1 MTNFDVNAM
10 KNIRTFCM
18 EIITNAKSG
27 HPGMALGATPIMHA
41 LYTKVLKQTNK
52 DSNWFDRDRFILAA
66 GHGSSL
72 LYTALHLS
80 GYKIS
85 KEDLVGFRK
94 LGSLTPGHP
103 ELGRTDGID
112 ATSGPLGQGIPM
124 GCGMALSERV
134 LGTRYNK
141 EGLELFNHHTFVLCG
156 DGDMQEG
163 VTQEALSLAGH
174 LKLNK
179 LVIIYDSNDIQ
190 LDGKV
195 NACNTE
201 NIKLKVESMG
211 YNYTLITDG
220 EDVDQIVN
228 ALLKAKSSDK
238 PTFIEVKT
246 KIGFGC
252 LAEGTNACHGAPLK
266 EEEVISMR
274 EKLGGEKFEIFA
286 DSYVEYSKHQE
297 NTFKEYNK
305 HQEVLKQYQEKYPDL
320 YKELFDE
327 KEVTL
332 EDLEMPYDKD
342 YNKATRY
349 VAGDVFKKLSQLNP
363 KLIGGSADLAS
374 STQVTGID
382 NRRIDYGVREHA
394 MAAISNGIT
403 LHSFTKAFCSGFFVF
418 ADYLKPGV
426 RMSALMKIPTI
437 YCFSHDSIAVGED
450 GPTHQPI
457 EQLTMLRSIPNVN
470 VIRPCGKVET
480 QEACLIAINSKDTPT
495 VIVTTR
501 QNVNEYR
508 DSDNVNETLK
518 GAYVISPEKEKLDGV
533 LIASGSEVGLAID
546 VQKELLEKGIDLRI
560 VSMPSIFLFEKQ
572 DKEYKDKI
580 VPANTNVFALEMSEA
595 AHYYKY
601 VKGNG
606 ELFNI
611 NVFGESGKAQD
622 VINYFGFT
630 KEKIASKI
638 LKKYE

>member
-1 MTNFDVNAM
+1 M
-10 KNIRTFCM
+10 KNENLCVNSIRLLSM
-18 EIITNAKSG
+18 DAINNAKSG
-27 HPGMALGATPIMHA
+27 HPGIALGAAPILYSLYGKILNVTPKAEKH
-41 LYTKVLKQTNK
+41 LL
-52 DSNWFDRDRFILAA
+52 RDRFVMSA
-66 GHGSSL
+66 GHGSAL
-72 LYTALHLS
+72 LYSTLHS
-80 GYKIS
+80 FGFSFS
-85 KEDLVGFRK
+85 KDDLKNFRTVN
-94 LGSLTPGHP
+94 SRCPGHP
-103 ELGRTDGID
+103 ECEKDNAID
-112 ATSGPLGQGIPM
+112 ASTGPLGQGIAM
-124 GCGMALSERV
+124 GVGMALAERYYAAKFN
-134 LGTRYNK
+134 T
-141 EGLELFNHHTFVLCG
+141 EDITLFDNYTYVLCG
-156 DGDMQEG
+156 DGDIQEG

-195 NACNTE
+195 DACNTE
-201 NIKLKVESMG
+201 NSKMKLEAMG
-211 YNYTLITDG
+211 YNYTLIKDG
-220 EDVDQIVN
+220 EDIDLIVK
-228 ALLKAKSSDK
+228 ALKEAKTSDK
-238 PTFIEVKT
+238 PSFIEVKT

-274 EKLGGEKFEIFA
+274 EKLGGEKFEIFN
-286 DSYVEYSKHQE
+286 DSYVEYNKHQEETLKEYSKHQE
-297 NTFKEYNK
+297 I
-305 HQEVLKQYQEKYPDL
+305 LKAYEEKYPEL
-320 YKELFDE
+320 YKELFNDE
-327 KEVTL
+327 DVTL
-332 EDLEMPYDKD
+332 EDLQMPFDKG
-342 YNKATRY
+342 YGKATRY
-349 VAGDVFKKLSQLNP
+349 VAGDVFKKFSQLNP

-374 STQVTGID
+374 SCQVTGID

-418 ADYLKPGV
+418 SDYLKPGV

-480 QEACLIAINSKDTPT
+480 QEACLIAINSKTTPT

-508 DSDNVNETLK
+508 ESDNVNETIK

-572 DKEYKDKI
+572 DKEYKEKVI
-580 VPANTNVFALEMSEA
+580 PNNTNVFAIEMSEA

-601 VKGNG
+601 VKGKG

-630 KEKIASKI
+630 KENIVSKI